1 MSDWFGVWPVILL
14 TIATV
19 FLPGAVLVSAA
30 GARGLDR
37 LGLAAPTSFG
47 LAGVVAVAAGL
58 IGLPFT
64 PVTFAIATL
73 VTAVVAL
80 LVRLFLRRRLPERAA
95 PVRPR
100 RARGGVVTGVVVLAA
115 AIAIPAVLIGRR
127 VLRAFGGPENIAQ
140 LFDNVFHL
148 NAVKH
153 IAETQSGSSLTL
165 GNLTEASRG
174 FYPAAMHDLT
184 AVVVQLGD
192 FAVPTA
198 ANAMALVIAAAVW
211 PISMIFLVTRVF
223 GVRPA
228 PILLAGVL
236 SSAFGAFPLL
246 LMSWGLV
253 APLITAT
260 AMLPVAVALLIQA
273 FGRDSRRGQSRWTA
287 VLALVPVSAGMALT
301 HPSTI
306 VAASVIASPF
316 VIARIVADV
325 RGHDDARRL
334 RLLVSGAYLLG
345 TVAAFVVARP
355 DLGAAEWSAVESTTA
370 SVGAVVTSAPLG
382 LAPTWAVTVLVAL
395 GAVVVVRSPRRW
407 WPLLAG
413 YLGVGL
419 LYIVVASFADGPL
432 RDAFSGVWYRDTPRI
447 AALMPVATIPLAV
460 LGGLA
465 VVHGATTL
473 TTRLAR
479 RRGLPL
485 RRPARIA
492 LAVGTV
498 LAVVFVPLSQG
509 NQLREAESLVRY
521 VYTYSDDARLI
532 SPEERELLEEVDAYV
547 PADGVVVGDPG
558 LGASLVYVYSD
569 RTPLAPHI
577 FGLRS
582 PDEDLLLT
590 RWDRVGREPA
600 VCEAIEEL
608 NAYWALSFP
617 GLDALGRPA
626 ELPGLTDFDAPG
638 IREVARVGDAVL
650 YEATACGPVPQPD
663 AGT

>member
-1 MSDWFGVWPVILL
+1 MMSDWFGIWPVMVV
-14 TIATV
+14 TIAVV
-19 FLPGAVLVSAA
+19 FLPGALLVSAA

-37 LGLAAPTSFG
+37 FALAAPTSFG
-47 LAGVVAVAAGL
+47 LAGTVAVVAGVL
-58 IGLPFT
+58 DVPFT
-64 PVTFAIATL
+64 PLVFATA
-73 VTAVVAL
+73 AVVLAI
-80 LVRLFLRRRLPERAA
+80 
-95 PVRPR
+95 
-100 RARGGVVTGVVVLAA
+100 AA
-115 AIAIPAVLIGRR
+115 AIARVALRGRLPRRHHETRPRLDRGAISIWALALLAAIGVPAALIGRR
-127 VLRAFGGPENIAQ
+127 VLRAFGGPDNIAQ

-184 AVVVQLGD
+184 ALVVQLGD
-192 FAVPTA
+192 FAVPAA
-198 ANAMALVIAAAVW
+198 ANTMALVIAAVVW
-211 PISMIFLVTRVF
+211 PVSMIFLATRIF
-223 GVRPA
+223 GTRPV
-228 PILLAGVL
+228 PVLLAGVL

-273 FGRDSRRGQSRWTA
+273 FGRQRRRGQGRWTA
-287 VLALVPVSAGMALT
+287 ILALVPVSAGLALT

-316 VIARIVADV
+316 VVARVVADL
-325 RGHDDARRL
+325 RSRDHARTSRL
-334 RLLVSGAYLLG
+334 VVSAAYLLG
-345 TVAAFVVARP
+345 TTGAFVVARP

-382 LAPTWAVTVLVAL
+382 LAPTWAVTALVVS
-395 GAVVVVRSPRRW
+395 GVIVVIRSPRRW
-407 WPLLAG
+407 WPVLAM
-413 YLGVGL
+413 YLGVGV
-419 LYIVVASFADGPL
+419 LYIVVASFDDGPL
-432 RDAFSGVWYRDTPRI
+432 RDAFSGVWYRDTPRV

-465 VVHGATTL
+465 VVRGAMI
-473 TTRLAR
+473 LAARFR
-479 RRGLPL
+479 RAGQRS
-485 RRPARIA
+485 RRPARATFAFAAA
-492 LAVGTV
+492 LA
-498 LAVVFVPLSQG
+498 LMFIPLSQG

-521 VYTYSDDARLI
+521 VYTYSDDARLV
-532 SPEERELLEEVDAYV
+532 SPDERDLLEEVEAYV
-547 PADGVVVGDPG
+547 PTDGVVVGDPG
-558 LGASLVYVYSD
+558 LGASLVYVYAD

-582 PDEDLLLT
+582 PEEDLLL
-590 RWDRVGREPA
+590 RAWDKVGRDPE
-600 VCEAIEEL
+600 VCQAIESL

-617 GLDALGRPA
+617 GLDALGREA
-626 ELPGLTDFDAPG
+626 ELPGLKDFDAPG

-650 YEATACGPVPQPD
+650 YEATACGPVPHPD
-663 AGT
+663 ADR

>member
-14 TIATV
+14 TAVTV
-19 FLPGAVLVSAA
+19 LLPGAVLVSAA
-30 GARGLDR
+30 GARGFDR

-47 LAGVVAVAAGL
+47 LAGVIAVAAGL
-58 IGLPFT
+58 VGIPFT

-73 VTAVVAL
+73 VLAL
-80 LVRLFLRRRLPERAA
+80 AALTVRLVMRRRLPKRDDGAH
-95 PVRPR
+95 PP
-100 RARGGVVTGVVVLAA
+100 RARVVMGAIVFAA
-115 AIAIPAVLIGRR
+115 AIAVPAALIGRR
-127 VLRAFGGPENIAQ
+127 VLRAFDGPENIAQ

-184 AVVVQLGD
+184 AIVVQLGD

-198 ANAMALVIAAAVW
+198 ANAMALIIAAVVW
-211 PISMIFLVTRVF
+211 PVSIIFLITRLF
-223 GVRPA
+223 GSRPA

-273 FGRDSRRGQSRWTA
+273 FGRESRRGQRRWAA
-287 VLALVPVSAGMALT
+287 VIALVPVSAGMALT

-306 VAASVIASPF
+306 VAASVIAVPF
-316 VIARIVADV
+316 VVARIVADLHSID
-325 RGHDDARRL
+325 GGRRP
-334 RLLVSGAYLLG
+334 RLLVSAAYVLG
-345 TVAAFVVARP
+345 TIAAFVIARP

-395 GAVVVVRSPRRW
+395 GAIVVVRSPRRW
-407 WPLLAG
+407 WPLLAA
-413 YLGVGL
+413 YLAGGA
-419 LYIVVASFADGPL
+419 LYIVVASFDDGPL

-465 VVHGATTL
+465 VVHAGTAL
-473 TTRLAR
+473 TARLAR
-479 RRGLPL
+479 RSGRPL
-485 RRPARIA
+485 RRPARVA
-492 LAVGTV
+492 LAVSAA

-532 SPEERELLEEVDAYV
+532 SPEERELLEEVDAHV

-558 LGASLVYVYSD
+558 LGASLVYVYAD

-582 PDEDLLLT
+582 PEEDLLLT
-590 RWDRVGREPA
+590 RWDRVGRDPKVCDA
-600 VCEAIEEL
+600 VEEL

-626 ELPGLTDFDAPG
+626 ELPGLTDLDAPG

-663 AGT
+663 AGP